1 MPVLVDG
8 NNLLYAALDADPE
21 RPPSRSTLCLLLGR
35 WARKTGEKV
44 SIIFDGPTPS
54 AALVQQMTAE
64 CVRIGFSGARTAD
77 EIIAEII
84 ANDSAARQLVVVST
98 DGEVASAAR
107 RFRAKPM
114 RSDEF
119 WASLLR
125 ELARAATA
133 PLEPPEKRLG
143 LGDEETEHW
152 LRDMGLE

>member
-1 MPVLVDG
+1 MPVLIDG

-44 SIIFDGPTPS
+44 SIIFDGSAPS
-54 AALVQQMTAE
+54 EALVQQATAE
-64 CVRIGFSGARTAD
+64 GVRVGFSDARTAD
-77 EIIAEII
+77 DVIAEMI
-84 ANDSAARQLVVVST
+84 ADDSAARRLIVVST

-107 RFRAKPM
+107 RYRAKPI

-125 ELARAATA
+125 ELARRAAA
-133 PLEPPEKRLG
+133 PLEPPEKSLG
-143 LGDEETEHW
+143 LGDEETERW
-152 LRDMGLE
+152 LREMGLG